1 MHFRSYVAY
10 MLFEKVSAS
19 TQLILL
25 SESNIRERVGEIGS
39 LLASRFVHRT
49 MAPLQDIVAEGV
61 TAFASPPTT
70 SYRYVIELKSDEMSI
85 WMEDRVT
92 KKQWCD
98 PVLLVNGKDDSDPN
112 DLFVSR
118 YKGDMAKDYYVS
130 PANAIPDASAT
141 DYVQCFRD
149 SLNSDLDDASDVQRK
164 LIPLKG
170 GALRLVLAVT
180 IRVLRSNWV
189 AKYTFDLDPVSVER
203 IDVLES
209 KLRDVQDELE
219 KLRGGQ
225 APPYVKLTATKK
237 HGSAIVCWS
246 SVKSDEVVSTG
257 LDGVVKVLY
266 EGVYSIGATVTT
278 TTSGYNQSVQLLNN
292 GKTIQAACPPYAQGY
307 NSSTRLCAI
316 ERLEKKDV
324 LTVSSLCGLA
334 DTSYLSIVR
343 LGN

>member
-25 SESNIRERVGEIGS
+25 SESNIRQRVGEIGS

-85 WMEDRVT
+85 WMEDLAT
-92 KKQWCD
+92 KKQW
-98 PVLLVNGKDDSDPN
+98 
-112 DLFVSR
+112 
-118 YKGDMAKDYYVS
+118 YKGDMVKGDYVS

-170 GALRLVLAVT
+170 GALCLVLAVT

-237 HGSAIVCWS
+237 HGNAIVCWS

-266 EGVYSIGATVTT
+266 GGVYSIGATVTT

-316 ERLEKKDV
+316 ERLEKNDV